1 MNSYTAA
8 SQIARGKKGGIKKRY
23 GTRKKRK
30 KTDDD
35 ATQANG
41 HRRHN
46 IGSLPYQY
54 QPVVAMARHPFY
66 IHSVTSHAVHFSH
79 VNIKY
84 HHTRGDLVLISFFLL
99 ISALLFI
106 LFGFT
111 PVANF
116 SPFAA
121 QPGLSAGRMDLCG
134 PCTNTTRKTCPQSH
148 GRIG

>member
-1 MNSYTAA
+1 ME
-8 SQIARGKKGGIKKRY
+8 QERKEKKN
-23 GTRKKRK
+23 
-30 KTDDD
+30 DD

-84 HHTRGDLVLISFFLL
+84 HHTRGDLVLISFFRLF
-99 ISALLFI
+99 LLFSSFYLVLPRSPI
-106 LFGFT
+106 SVRLPHSLASPLGGWT
-111 PVANF
+111 CADHVPIPHVKHVHKVMVA
-116 SPFAA
+116 
-121 QPGLSAGRMDLCG
+121 LD
-134 PCTNTTRKTCPQSH
+134 
-148 GRIG
+148 RID